1 MLRRGAKTLVFW
13 FSRAFFVFFVCFFWF
28 FLVFPRLFAFLRFC
42 SCFSLK
48 NDFFAV
54 GNKCFARGF
63 AWKWGFRSR
72 FCLKTAVLLEVLVEN
87 SCFARS
93 FAWKLVFR
101 SKFCLEIGVSLEVFA
116 CKISSKIDRYMKN
129 TFFYVFLR
137 QKKWKNLELVFKR
150 LARKPDLPP

>member
-101 SKFCLEIGVSLEVFA
+101 S
-116 CKISSKIDRYMKN
+116 R
-129 TFFYVFLR
+129 FL
-137 QKKWKNLELVFKR
+137 
-150 LARKPDLPP
+150 LARFLQKLTATWKTLFSTCFYDKKSEKILS